1 MVQQS
6 TLAAFASTL
15 LISVAP
21 NVFLVLFP
29 QYASGEGANSAVL
42 SLGQAIAAG
51 GLLGDVFLHVI
62 PHASGSHDV
71 GVWILLGFSIFMV
84 CDMLIRQ
91 LGHTHSHGSHDK
103 SNKKEDHDHTA
114 EHKKSLV
121 LLNLAADALHNFTDG
136 IAIGASYS
144 HYATKATTTDDT
156 FLQLMQSRGGLATL
170 SILFHEI
177 PHELGDF
184 AILVKQGFSKQQAIM
199 AQFGT
204 AIAAMI
210 GTWVGLVAA
219 HIAGDELIFVTA
231 GGFVYL
237 AAVNILPEILDEERS
252 ARFRLLQVLFFAIGI
267 GFLYAVSLLEEMD
280 EHGGHSHGHHH
291 HHQESHDHVANG
303 HSHHHHAHHDHE
315 DVHLHHSH
323 HDHGHGH
330 AESHGEL

>member
-1 MVQQS
+1 
-6 TLAAFASTL
+6 
-15 LISVAP
+15 
-21 NVFLVLFP
+21 
-29 QYASGEGANSAVL
+29 
-42 SLGQAIAAG
+42 
-51 GLLGDVFLHVI
+51 
-62 PHASGSHDV
+62 
-71 GVWILLGFSIFMV
+71 
-84 CDMLIRQ
+84 
-91 LGHTHSHGSHDK
+91 
-103 SNKKEDHDHTA
+103 
-114 EHKKSLV
+114 
-121 LLNLAADALHNFTDG
+121 
-136 IAIGASYS
+136 
-144 HYATKATTTDDT
+144 
-156 FLQLMQSRGGLATL
+156 
-170 SILFHEI
+170 
-177 PHELGDF
+177 
-184 AILVKQGFSKQQAIM
+184 M